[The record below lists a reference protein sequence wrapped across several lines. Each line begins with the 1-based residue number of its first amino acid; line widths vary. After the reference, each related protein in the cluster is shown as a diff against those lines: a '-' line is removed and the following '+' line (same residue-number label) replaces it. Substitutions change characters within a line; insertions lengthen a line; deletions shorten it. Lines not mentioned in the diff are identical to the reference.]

1 MPVLDLFYFGS
12 LTSLV
17 PSIKLQEILIMMVC
31 LHSGQ
36 IALQCIVLYSMYCI
50 MYCVLFESPL
60 VLCRVVPHCCTLV
73 PCS

>member
-36 IALQCIVLYSMYCI
+36 IALQCIVLYSMYYI
-50 MYCVLFESPL
+50 
-60 VLCRVVPHCCTLV
+60 LCTV
-73 PCS
+73 